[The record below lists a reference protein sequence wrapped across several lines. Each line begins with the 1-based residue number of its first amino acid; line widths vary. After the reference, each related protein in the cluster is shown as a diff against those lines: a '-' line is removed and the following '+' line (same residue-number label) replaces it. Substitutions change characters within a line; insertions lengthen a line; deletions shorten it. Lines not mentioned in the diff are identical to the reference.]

1 MTGDHDAARAEVR
14 QVLLEVVE
22 ALEAVVVALQVN
34 EDRRGADI
42 AVWEAVRRV
51 VSLRQLL
58 SRRSEQAG

>member
-1 MTGDHDAARAEVR
+1 M
-14 QVLLEVVE
+14 LLEVVE

-58 SRRSEQAG
+58 GRRGEQAG